1 VMHDDWLDDC
11 TISGPA
17 AHVRE
22 RFAAWFTTGVMPVAV
37 MSAVDGGQAKGVA
50 NLFAAYA

>member
-1 VMHDDWLDDC
+1 
-11 TISGPA
+11 
-17 AHVRE
+17 
-22 RFAAWFTTGVMPVAV
+22 PVAV